1 LSHLSPFEFGKILEL
16 QEKRFQLAISRNPL
30 KLVGRFDFITLYK
43 VGDQIRMRVR
53 RPLSRKRVLKSP
65 EFRNT
70 RIYAGW
76 MARASK
82 IGSQVYRS
90 LPKEFR
96 QFWMYRAF
104 VGEAM
109 TMLKQGKLNDKQVFS
124 ILWKTYAEV
133 WQDKAVV
140 ENTEKIIQVKAAK
153 KPLSLQKKR
162 VVRWHKKDDLPVS
175 WEENVFIL
183 FRSFIP
189 EMRAP

>member
-1 LSHLSPFEFGKILEL
+1 M
-16 QEKRFQLAISRNPL
+16 AISRNPL

-53 RPLSRKRVLKSP
+53 TPLSRKRVLKSP

-70 RIYAGW
+70 RIYAGR

-82 IGSQVYRS
+82 IGSKVYQS

-109 TMLKQGKLNDKQVFS
+109 TMLKQGQLNDKEVFG

-140 ENTEKIIQVKAAK
+140 ENAEKNSRVKARN
-153 KPLSLQKKR
+153 KPSSRQKNR
-162 VVRWHKKDDLPVS
+162 AVRWHKKDSLPIR
-175 WEENVFIL
+175 WDENLFIVFKSL
-183 FRSFIP
+183 VP